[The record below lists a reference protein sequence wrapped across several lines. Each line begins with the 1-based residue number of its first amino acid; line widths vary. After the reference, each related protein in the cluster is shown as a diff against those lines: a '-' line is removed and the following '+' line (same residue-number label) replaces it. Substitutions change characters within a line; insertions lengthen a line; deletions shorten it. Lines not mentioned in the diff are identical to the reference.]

1 MSRLNIAEVAPEMY
15 KTFIQADQVISKGP
29 LDPAIRE
36 LVKIRSSQI
45 NGCLYCID
53 MHVHEAL
60 RLGETQDRIYQL
72 SAWRE
77 SELYTDAERV
87 ALAYAEAVTERPDG
101 VSDEVWDAVAA
112 AFKPEEAGY
121 LVAQVAQ
128 INLWNR
134 VAAPMHTRPP
144 KRS

>member
-1 MSRLNIAEVAPEMY
+1 MSRLNVAEVAPEIY
-15 KTFIQADQVISKGP
+15 KAFIQAEQAMLKGP
-29 LDPAIRE
+29 LDATIRE

-45 NGCLYCID
+45 NGCLLCID

-60 RLGETQDRIYQL
+60 RLGEKQDRIYQL

-77 SELYTDAERV
+77 SELYTDAERA
-87 ALAYAEAVTERPDG
+87 ALAYAEAATERPDG
-101 VSDEVWDAVAA
+101 VSDEVWEAVAA

-128 INLWNR
+128 INLLNR
-134 VAAPMHTRPP
+134 IAAPTHTRPP

>member
-1 MSRLNIAEVAPEMY
+1 MSRLNMAEVAPELY
-15 KTFIQADQVISKGP
+15 KAFIQTEQVIVKGP
-29 LDPAIRE
+29 LPATIRE
-36 LVKIRSSQI
+36 LVKIRSSQL
-45 NGCLYCID
+45 NGCVFCID

-60 RLGETQDRIYQL
+60 RLDETQDRIYQL

-77 SELYTDAERV
+77 SELYTDAERA
-87 ALAYAEAVTERPDG
+87 ALAYAEAATERPDG

-112 AFKPEEAGY
+112 AFKPEEVAY

-134 VAAPMHTRPP
+134 IAAPTHTRPQ
-144 KRS
+144 KRG